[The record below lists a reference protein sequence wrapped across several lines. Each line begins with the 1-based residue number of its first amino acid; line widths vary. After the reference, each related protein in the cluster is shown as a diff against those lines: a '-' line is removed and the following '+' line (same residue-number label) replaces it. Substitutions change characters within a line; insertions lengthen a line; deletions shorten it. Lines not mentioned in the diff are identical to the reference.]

1 MSNQTKAAPL
11 TSQQLPQ
18 VPQVQLQPKSLT
30 GHSRIPTSAFT
41 PVNNLPQEIK
51 SEAKA
56 KDPVIVTGLND
67 KVKELDP
74 DTHLRRPATAERA
87 PFAIS
92 RSQSLSQTTTTTNN
106 TTTTTSMAHTQR
118 HHHQH
123 QQRQHMPS
131 SPDTSAILSPSPT
144 PMTTPIPT
152 PTPTPTPEMVSPPH
166 DGVIHDAKKRHT
178 QHHQQQQQ
186 QQQRPLAKLKTT
198 NATPPTTAHVAST
211 HPPALTAKKHS
222 NCKTIEADCTI
233 IHNPIKKDILK
244 INEENYY
251 LKLEVIRLVSTLKG
265 LREVSTLVSS
275 STSTSPASAPSPVP
289 SPAQP
294 IPSPNLKSKSKSKT
308 KPTSSKP
315 RETAPRTTITPTS
328 TPTITTSTTTTKPVG
343 TSVSITKKVP
353 GTVKTAVNA
362 PELTFRT
369 NCNATA
375 TATSDATQNSTHIPT
390 TQPTRK
396 RCHDDDIND
405 LIVSLVDLS
414 HSQVGTPVAEEHT
427 TLSAASATVTATAT
441 ATATVPAAIVSRNT
455 TADRT
460 TKLKS
465 DPYLDTAPVSDAD
478 DFDLDLD
485 LDLNVDIDVDADD
498 ILSTVSTTPSTMFS
512 LSLSGTNDTID
523 VVSSGSTSTNIWK
536 TMEDIEEIPPF
547 ELLELPN
554 EKSIQSGRMDVR
566 MNYDT
571 GISTTKGKFQMLDT
585 FSVIT
590 AMEERDHDDHDQ
602 EQDEEEVGSLR
613 LMRYDNGPPEVP
625 DLDLNFNFNFNDAM
639 DVDHEFANFV
649 DGKGF

>member
-1 MSNQTKAAPL
+1 MSNPTKAAPL
-11 TSQQLPQ
+11 TSLQLPQ
-18 VPQVQLQPKSLT
+18 AVQLQPKPLT

-51 SEAKA
+51 SETKA
-56 KDPVIVTGLND
+56 KDPIIVTGLND
-67 KVKELDP
+67 KVKELVP

-92 RSQSLSQTTTTTNN
+92 RSQSLSHTTTTTTNS
-106 TTTTTSMAHTQR
+106 TTSMAHTQR
-118 HHHQH
+118 HHH

-166 DGVIHDAKKRHT
+166 DGVIHDSKKRHT
-178 QHHQQQQQ
+178 Q
-186 QQQRPLAKLKTT
+186 QQQRPLAKLKAT
-198 NATPPTTAHVAST
+198 NATPPTTVHVAST
-211 HPPALTAKKHS
+211 HPPPALTAKKHS

-265 LREVSTLVSS
+265 LREVSTSVSS
-275 STSTSPASAPSPVP
+275 STSPAPSPVP
-289 SPAQP
+289 SPAQ
-294 IPSPNLKSKSKSKT
+294 SNPNPNPNPNPTQKLKSKT
-308 KPTSSKP
+308 KSTSSKP
-315 RETAPRTTITPTS
+315 RETVPQTTITPTP
-328 TPTITTSTTTTKPVG
+328 TPAITTATTTTKPV
-343 TSVSITKKVP
+343 VSITKKVSA
-353 GTVKTAVNA
+353 TAKIAVNT

-369 NCNATA
+369 NCKATATANATA
-375 TATSDATQNSTHIPT
+375 TATSGATPNSTHIPT

-427 TLSAASATVTATAT
+427 TLSAACDTATAT
-441 ATATVPAAIVSRNT
+441 ATATAPAAIVSRNT
-455 TADRT
+455 TAADRT

-485 LDLNVDIDVDADD
+485 LDLNVDVDVDADD

-613 LMRYDNGPPEVP
+613 LMRFDNGPQEVP

>member
-1 MSNQTKAAPL
+1 M
-11 TSQQLPQ
+11 
-18 VPQVQLQPKSLT
+18 
-30 GHSRIPTSAFT
+30 
-41 PVNNLPQEIK
+41 
-51 SEAKA
+51 
-56 KDPVIVTGLND
+56 
-67 KVKELDP
+67 
-74 DTHLRRPATAERA
+74 
-87 PFAIS
+87 
-92 RSQSLSQTTTTTNN
+92 
-106 TTTTTSMAHTQR
+106 
-118 HHHQH
+118 
-123 QQRQHMPS
+123 
-131 SPDTSAILSPSPT
+131 
-144 PMTTPIPT
+144 
-152 PTPTPTPEMVSPPH
+152 
-166 DGVIHDAKKRHT
+166 
-178 QHHQQQQQ
+178 
-186 QQQRPLAKLKTT
+186 
-198 NATPPTTAHVAST
+198 
-211 HPPALTAKKHS
+211 
-222 NCKTIEADCTI
+222 
-233 IHNPIKKDILK
+233 
-244 INEENYY
+244 
-251 LKLEVIRLVSTLKG
+251 
-265 LREVSTLVSS
+265 
-275 STSTSPASAPSPVP
+275 
-289 SPAQP
+289 
-294 IPSPNLKSKSKSKT
+294 
-308 KPTSSKP
+308 
-315 RETAPRTTITPTS
+315 
-328 TPTITTSTTTTKPVG
+328 
-343 TSVSITKKVP
+343 
-353 GTVKTAVNA
+353 
-362 PELTFRT
+362 
-369 NCNATA
+369 
-375 TATSDATQNSTHIPT
+375 
-390 TQPTRK
+390 
-396 RCHDDDIND
+396 
-405 LIVSLVDLS
+405 
-414 HSQVGTPVAEEHT
+414 AEEHT

>member
-1 MSNQTKAAPL
+1 MSNPTKAPPL
-11 TSQQLPQ
+11 TSLQLPQ
-18 VPQVQLQPKSLT
+18 AVQLQPKPLT

-56 KDPVIVTGLND
+56 KDPIIVTGLND
-67 KVKELDP
+67 KVKELVP

-92 RSQSLSQTTTTTNN
+92 RSQSLSHTTTTT
-106 TTTTTSMAHTQR
+106 TTTTTTSTTSMAHTQR
-118 HHHQH
+118 HHH

-166 DGVIHDAKKRHT
+166 DGVIHDSKKRQT
-178 QHHQQQQQ
+178 L
-186 QQQRPLAKLKTT
+186 QQQRPLAKLKAT

-211 HPPALTAKKHS
+211 HPPPALTAKKHS

-265 LREVSTLVSS
+265 LKEVSTSVSS
-275 STSTSPASAPSPVP
+275 STSPAPSPVP
-289 SPAQP
+289 SPAQSNQNP
-294 IPSPNLKSKSKSKT
+294 TQKLKSKT
-308 KPTSSKP
+308 KSTSSKP
-315 RETAPRTTITPTS
+315 RETVPQTTITPTP
-328 TPTITTSTTTTKPVG
+328 TPTITPATTTTKPVG
-343 TSVSITKKVP
+343 TSVSITKKVS
-353 GTVKTAVNA
+353 GTAKTAVNV
-362 PELTFRT
+362 PEPTFRT
-369 NCNATA
+369 NCKATA
-375 TATSDATQNSTHIPT
+375 TATSNATPNSTHIPT

-427 TLSAASATVTATAT
+427 TLSAAPDTATAPA
-441 ATATVPAAIVSRNT
+441 ATASRNTT

-485 LDLNVDIDVDADD
+485 LDLNVDVDVDADD

-523 VVSSGSTSTNIWK
+523 IVSSGSTGTNIWK

-613 LMRYDNGPPEVP
+613 LMRFDNGPPEVP